1 MFLAQFTLS
10 AAAIGNRAGEPHA
23 ADTAAG
29 PLATIMIP
37 GYSAFAHRPIPFS
50 LLTLVLIFSSL
61 LGPGVRR
68 DCAGLN

>member
-1 MFLAQFTLS
+1 LFLAQFTLS

-29 PLATIMIP
+29 PLAAIMIP
-37 GYSAFAHRPIPFS
+37 GYSAFAHPSIPFS
-50 LLTLVLIFSSL
+50 LLTLVLILSSL